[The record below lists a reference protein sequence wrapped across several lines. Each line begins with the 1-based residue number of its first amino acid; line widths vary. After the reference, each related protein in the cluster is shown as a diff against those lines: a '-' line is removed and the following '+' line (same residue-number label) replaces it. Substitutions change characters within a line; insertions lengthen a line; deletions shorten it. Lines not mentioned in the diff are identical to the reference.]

1 MMGSTRVL
9 SALILAAFCASQLP
23 ASAHAAPPAHA
34 PAHGWRDKHQHDHY
48 RHDDRYDRNYRN
60 KNAYSRNHA
69 LPHQNTAYSGSMFG
83 CNGDVLGGLVGGIAG
98 AALGSQFGKGDGKI
112 VAIISGAIVGVMAGG
127 SIGRSVD
134 ITNNNCI
141 AQTMEQIPDAQPVVW
156 RGAQDRTYSIT
167 PTKTF
172 DVAPGAYCREYTST
186 ATVAGQQQQV
196 YGTACRQPDGAW
208 KIIG

>member
-1 MMGSTRVL
+1 MTGSKRVF
-9 SALILAAFCASQLP
+9 SALILAAFCVSQIP
-23 ASAHAAPPAHA
+23 ASAYATPPAHA
-34 PAHGWRDKHQHDHY
+34 PAHGWRDKHQND
-48 RHDDRYDRNYRN
+48 RHRYDDRFDKNHHD
-60 KNAYSRNHA
+60 KNAHYSRHA
-69 LPHQNTAYSGSMFG
+69 KPPQNSAYSGSLFG

-141 AQTMEQIPDAQPVVW
+141 AQTMEQIPDSQPVVW

-172 DVAPGAYCREYTST
+172 EVAPGAYCREYTST